1 MYKRQLKNNGKYT
14 KNESRITFSDVED
27 SLVLVTNSFSTQAS
41 YENQTKKAITNTF
54 IAEAM
59 TDFFKHSLEVYFAE
73 NPQSADKICSQVLVN
88 KRSRESAESMRV
100 NVKKKLTTSLDINN
114 SVDKFVNCRSKDP
127 TQMCIRDRRMMEI
140 ARSMSSRI
148 SFRPYSRCSLSLFL
162 SRS

>member
-1 MYKRQLKNNGKYT
+1 M
-14 KNESRITFSDVED
+14 
-27 SLVLVTNSFSTQAS
+27 TNSFSTQAS

-73 NPQSADKICSQVLVN
+73 NPQSADKICSQVMVN

-127 TQMCIRDRRMMEI
+127 SRCELYIVEGDSAGGTAKSGRDRRFQAILPLRGKILNVEKV
-140 ARSMSSRI
+140 RLNRV
-148 SFRPYSRCSLSLFL
+148 L
-162 SRS
+162 